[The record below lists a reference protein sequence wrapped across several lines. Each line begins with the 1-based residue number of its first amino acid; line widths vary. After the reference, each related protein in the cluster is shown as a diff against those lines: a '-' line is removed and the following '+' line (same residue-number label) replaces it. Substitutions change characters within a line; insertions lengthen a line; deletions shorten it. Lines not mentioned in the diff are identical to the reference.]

1 MENQEKTRRLLRRLR
16 CHWQQKGRKGKQLVL
31 LKIGKSSIQ
40 SSCWQADCCLWQKE
54 QALDNSWQEENAA
67 WWQELEV
74 VLQEMFVWARV
85 PEMVD
90 TIVILEEDLVVN
102 EQLEFPPL
110 KDTELAQAVAWEKEQ
125 LIPGQA
131 DAYNTAYAIAAM
143 DSSQVLVQLWAWPR
157 TQVNLLGNLAR
168 GLHLCLRAI
177 VVGMNKEQVQS
188 AWYKGDSFKNWSLQE
203 EHPWGLQ
210 QAEQLLHSHYPR
222 RFFFGCLALSVGLY
236 VVTQGACLVARKS
249 LEQGEQELASYG
261 VWQERMSQ
269 SQRLEQALASYR
281 QLDKKVREQTTQV
294 SGSVTRLGQSISVGC
309 WLELLKGDAKSK
321 EWQLEGA
328 CRQPELLNRL
338 VNNLQQDP
346 KLVQVRL
353 QGSQQQGDKL
363 AFSLLV
369 KEK

>member
-1 MENQEKTRRLLRRLR
+1 MENQEKARRLLRRLR

-67 WWQELEV
+67 WWQELEE

-143 DSSQVLVQLWAWPR
+143 DSDQVLVQLWAWPR
-157 TQVNLLGNLAR
+157 SQVNLLSNLALS
-168 GLHLCLRAI
+168 LHLCLRAI

-203 EHPWGLQ
+203 EHPWGVQ

-222 RFFFGCLALSVGLY
+222 RFFFGCLALSVCLY

-309 WLELLKGDAKSK
+309 WLELLKGDAKNK